1 LVAAGARGLLGSG
14 VELGGVEALHPK
26 VAEALRA
33 MSGMERLRL
42 AHQEWALVRE
52 RLGVF
57 LAERHPG
64 WDASEVRREVARR
77 LLGGSR

>member
-1 LVAAGARGLLGSG
+1 MVAAGALGS
-14 VELGGVEALHPK
+14 GVEALHPK

-52 RLGVF
+52 RLAVF